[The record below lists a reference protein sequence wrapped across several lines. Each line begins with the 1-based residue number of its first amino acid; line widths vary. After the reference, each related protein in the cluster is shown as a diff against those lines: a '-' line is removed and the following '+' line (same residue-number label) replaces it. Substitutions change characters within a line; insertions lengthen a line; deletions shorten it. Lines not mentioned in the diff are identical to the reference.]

1 MTKYKVISFE
11 LYVNNNQ
18 LVSTKDSLESD
29 TDIAY
34 GYNLIDLAV
43 VPSDS
48 NVQNVLKEI
57 NRKYKDLVNGC
68 EPSKV
73 EYLELKDGRINY
85 KIILSDPTK
94 NLEYKFI
101 VFYQPILKKVLVLN
115 SINAPTSNDYTQLSK
130 ADQNADSLLSSVLNY
145 INSIHPETVKFS
157 VRSVSKATIAI
168 GSEYNIVF

>member
-43 VPSDS
+43 VPSES

-57 NRKYKDLVNGC
+57 NRKYKDLVYGC
-68 EPSKV
+68 
-73 EYLELKDGRINY
+73 
-85 KIILSDPTK
+85 
-94 NLEYKFI
+94 
-101 VFYQPILKKVLVLN
+101 
-115 SINAPTSNDYTQLSK
+115 
-130 ADQNADSLLSSVLNY
+130 
-145 INSIHPETVKFS
+145 
-157 VRSVSKATIAI
+157 
-168 GSEYNIVF
+168 